1 MNTIIISI
9 CDVLTW
15 RGIARFIFSL
25 SFFLNHTAFSLFAY
39 VFDLWILL
47 IFASYKYKYRA
58 GLTCNLVPYSFYV
71 NTYLF

>member
-25 SFFLNHTAFSLFAY
+25 SSFFNHTAY